1 LRRHFAGLSLSHL
14 NRRGFSRW
22 TIPSFMMP
30 RPILSLT
37 LLALLPIAGRAAD
50 APASAPAPASALA
63 TKAADETPAA
73 ASVEEATEL
82 SPEEKALQPLVA
94 RQQDLLAA
102 AAKAGDD
109 LDEDK
114 FRRDLQ
120 DLSNA
125 YEDYL
130 KKYPNYA
137 AGYAAYGV
145 LLGKVSM
152 RKQSAMLLLKSDELF
167 LKDDAKAG
175 ARTPAFIR
183 TWALVKNQL
192 GNFVAEEGKPLE
204 AVNYFLSAIDLTPNE
219 PLYHY
224 QLGSLLTEARDDFLK
239 SGQWTRAS
247 LDKAM
252 QNAFKRAGELA
263 PDRLEFT
270 YRYAESFYDLE
281 QPDWDGALKV
291 WAALEEKGKNDL
303 ERQTMRLHAANI
315 LIKQRKFEY
324 ALAML
329 ASVTEEPLQKQRQKL
344 TEDLKTALAKP
355 ASAEADAAAP
365 VSMAAPASTS
375 TPAPTPA
382 PAASSAPI
390 PVFKPAAPPADTTP
404 LLKLPTE

>member
-1 LRRHFAGLSLSHL
+1 
-14 NRRGFSRW
+14 
-22 TIPSFMMP
+22 MMP
-30 RPILSLT
+30 RLT
-37 LLALLPIAGRAAD
+37 FLLPLLVLLPIAGQAAD
-50 APASAPAPASALA
+50 APAAAP
-63 TKAADETPAA
+63 KAAVETPAPTA
-73 ASVEEATEL
+73 EASEL

-94 RQQDLLAA
+94 RQQDLLASA
-102 AAKAGDD
+102 VKAGDD

-120 DLSNA
+120 ELSNA

-130 KKYPNYA
+130 KKHPNYA

-152 RKQSAMLLLKSDELF
+152 RKQAAMLLLKSDELF
-167 LKDDAKAG
+167 LKDDANPG
-175 ARTPAFIR
+175 VRTPAFIR

-224 QLGSLLTEARDDFLK
+224 QLGTLLTEARDDFLK

-252 QNAFKRAGELA
+252 HGAFKRAAELA

-270 YRYAESFYDLE
+270 YRYGESFYDLE
-281 QPDWDGALKV
+281 QPDWEGALKV
-291 WAALEEKGKNDL
+291 WADLEEKGKNDL

-315 LIKQRKFEY
+315 LIKQRKFEH

-329 ASVTEEPLQKQRQKL
+329 ASVSEEPLQKQRQKL
-344 TEDLKTALAKP
+344 TDDLKAALAKP
-355 ASAEADAAAP
+355 DSAEGEASTP
-365 VSMAAPASTS
+365 TSAPAS
-375 TPAPTPA
+375 TPA
-382 PAASSAPI
+382 PAAAASSAPA
-390 PVFKPAAPPADTTP
+390 PVFTPAAPAESAPF
-404 LLKLPTE
+404 LKLPTR

>member
-1 LRRHFAGLSLSHL
+1 
-14 NRRGFSRW
+14 
-22 TIPSFMMP
+22 MMP
-30 RPILSLT
+30 RLT
-37 LLALLPIAGRAAD
+37 FLLPLLALLPVAGRAAD
-50 APASAPAPASALA
+50 APAPPPKASTEAPAPAAIPTA
-63 TKAADETPAA
+63 DAA
-73 ASVEEATEL
+73 EL

-94 RQQDLLAA
+94 RQQDLLASA
-102 AAKAGDD
+102 VKAGDD

-120 DLSNA
+120 ELSNA

-130 KKYPNYA
+130 KKHPNYA

-167 LKDDAKAG
+167 LKDDATAG
-175 ARTPAFIR
+175 VRTPAFIR

-192 GNFVAEEGKPLE
+192 GNFVAEEGRPLE
-204 AVNYFLSAIDLTPNE
+204 AVNYYLSAIDLTPNE

-224 QLGSLLTEARDDFLK
+224 QLGTLLTEARDDFLK

-252 QNAFKRAGELA
+252 HGAFKRAAELA

-270 YRYAESFYDLE
+270 YRYGESFYDLE
-281 QPDWDGALKV
+281 QPDWEGALKV
-291 WAALEEKGKNDL
+291 WADLEEKGKNDL

-315 LIKQRKFEY
+315 LIKQRKFEH

-329 ASVTEEPLQKQRQKL
+329 ASVSEEPLQKQRQKL
-344 TEDLKTALAKP
+344 TEDLKAALAKP
-355 ASAEADAAAP
+355 DGTEGEAAAP
-365 VSMAAPASTS
+365 VS

-382 PAASSAPI
+382 PAANSAPL
-390 PVFKPAAPPADTTP
+390 PVFKPAALPAESAPFLLPPA
-404 LLKLPTE
+404 K